1 VSLSGAAWTRLA
13 TILMR
18 RLLFGSFLGL
28 LILLAGCQPAG
39 FFGPLRQVA
48 TPPGEL
54 IRLAAPVTF
63 SQLNEDPAAYHDR
76 VVRTSG
82 SYLKLPPPACNPQRG
97 PLFAWSLADLVPA
110 AGDWL
115 RVDAQGFEDVI
126 WLVPEGTAMTVEGYW
141 RLYEGPLGC
150 GKNAPREAIWYLEV
164 LRIVEPNPLPG
175 MAGAGALPSTPGA
188 GDGDL
193 NIQIVPL
200 ATLTPELEAT
210 APPEGTASPT
220 VTVTMTVAPEPQ
232 LTPAGTITPT
242 ETLGPEVTAT
252 VSGTPGPTPTAT
264 DTPTP
269 GGPPPTGTPD
279 DGYPPPPP
287 PPPTSTPGGY
297 P

>member
-1 VSLSGAAWTRLA
+1 MSRSGAVWTQLA

-39 FFGPLRQVA
+39 FFGPIPRVA

-54 IRLAAPVTF
+54 IRLAAPVNF
-63 SQLNEDPAAYHDR
+63 AQLNENPAAYHDR
-76 VVRTSG
+76 VVRVSG
-82 SYLKLPPPACNPQRG
+82 SFLRLPPPACNPQRG
-97 PLFAWSLADLVPA
+97 PLFVWSLADLLPA

-150 GKNAPREAIWYLEV
+150 GKNAPREATWYLEA

-175 MAGAGALPSTPGA
+175 VAGAAEIVP

-193 NIQIVPL
+193 NIQIIPL
-200 ATLTPELEAT
+200 ATLTPDLAAT
-210 APPEGTASPT
+210 TSLEGTASPT
-220 VTVTMTVAPEPQ
+220 ATQTVTASPQ
-232 LTPAGTITPT
+232 PLVTPAETPTIT
-242 ETLGPEVTAT
+242 ETLRPEVTPT
-252 VSGTPGPTPTAT
+252 VLGTPSPTPTPA
-264 DTPTP
+264 DTPAT
-269 GGPPPTGTPD
+269 GGPPPTETPD
-279 DGYPPPPP
+279 DGYPAPPPP
-287 PPPTSTPGGY
+287 PPSPTPGGY